1 VHLDAQTFSL
11 AQTLLESRLRKSKTS
26 NQLNKILM
34 RIFTEKALKE
44 FARLH
49 PDALLPLQIWADI
62 VENSHWTCY
71 ADVKQTFNSVDGIG
85 NQRYVFN
92 VKGNAYRIVAVIK
105 FTIGFVYI
113 RFVGTHQEYD
123 KIDCMTI

>member
-1 VHLDAQTFSL
+1 
-11 AQTLLESRLRKSKTS
+11 
-26 NQLNKILM
+26 M
-34 RIFTEKALKE
+34 RIFTEKTLKK
-44 FARLH
+44 FAALH

-62 VENSHWTCY
+62 VENSHWTCF
-71 ADVKQTFNSVDGIG
+71 ADVKQTFNSVDGVG

-113 RFVGTHQEYD
+113 RFVGTHKEYD
-123 KIDCMTI
+123 KIDCTTI